1 MFSGIIE
8 KKSKIIE
15 IDNWRFIVEN
25 TFQDTIKVGQSIAHD
40 GACMTLES
48 IDANTYTFFCME
60 ESFKKTNF
68 LNKKKGDFFN
78 IERSLQVGDRIDGH
92 FVSGHIDTTGKIQ
105 DIKTHEDSSITIEVT
120 FSEDFS
126 KFVIEKWS
134 ITINGVS
141 LTVVGTWSWF
151 LSVCIIPHTQKETNL
166 WNLKIHDIVNLEFDM
181 LWKYLYNLKK
191 YVTI

>member
-1 MFSGIIE
+1 MFSGIVE

-15 IDNWRFIVEN
+15 IDNWRFTVEN
-25 TFQDTIKVGQSIAHD
+25 TFHDTIKIGQSIAHD
-40 GACMTLES
+40 GACMTIES
-48 IDANTYTFFCME
+48 IDIHTYTFFCME

-68 LNKKKGDFFN
+68 LKKITGDFFN
-78 IERSLQVGDRIDGH
+78 VERSLQVWYRIDGH

-105 DIKTHEDSSITIEVT
+105 NIETHEDSSLTIEVV
-120 FSEDFS
+120 FSKDFS

-134 ITINGVS
+134 ITINWVS
-141 LTVVGTWSWF
+141 LTVVEVWDWF

-166 WNLKIHDIVNLEFDM
+166 WNLKIQDIVNLEFDM
-181 LWKYLYNLKK
+181 LGKYLYNFKK